1 MTTELLSLRETV
13 EQHGLMAK
21 KALGQNFL
29 LDQNITDK
37 IIRSSLT
44 GRGVA
49 DFSGQDVY
57 EIGPGPG
64 GLTRAVL
71 KANPHKLTVIE
82 MDERCIEIMRE
93 LQNFYSG
100 ILDIVNGDAMKFDF
114 GQKTVCPKSVVS
126 NLPYHI
132 SVPLLIGLLK
142 KMAEFK
148 SLTLMFQKEVA
159 ERILAEPNCK
169 NYGRISVLAQLIC
182 KVKLLF
188 NLNPNCFVPAPKIWS
203 SVLLFT
209 PQENLPTSEE
219 IFCLEKIT
227 EAAFGQRRKMIRQS
241 LKNLPDLENA
251 CKEAGI
257 ALTDRA
263 ENILPEQYL
272 LLARYIIQKNSI
284 LSKC

>member
-1 MTTELLSLRETV
+1 MSELPSLRETV
-13 EQHGLMAK
+13 DNHGLMAK

-37 IIRSSLT
+37 IIRSSLEA
-44 GRGVA
+44 RGLTN
-49 DFSGQDVY
+49 FSAEDVF

-71 KANPHKLTVIE
+71 KNNPQSLTVIE

-93 LQNFYSG
+93 LQEVYG
-100 ILDIVNGDAMKFDF
+100 DKLHIVNGDALKFDF
-114 GQKTVCPKSVVS
+114 TKPVGAAKSVVS

-132 SVPLLIGLLK
+132 SVPLLLGFLQN
-142 KMAEFK
+142 MQQFN

-159 ERILAEPNCK
+159 ERICAEPNNK
-169 NYGRISVLAQLIC
+169 NYGRLSVVAQLVC

-188 NLNPNCFVPAPKIWS
+188 HLNPNCFVPAPKIWS

-209 PQENLPTSEE
+209 PQENIPSTEE
-219 IFCLEKIT
+219 LAKLEKIT

-241 LKNLPDLENA
+241 LKGFANLEKA
-251 CKEAGI
+251 CEYAGV

-263 ENILPEQYL
+263 ENITPEQYL
-272 LLARYIIQKNSI
+272 ILAKN
-284 LSKC
+284 L